1 MKRCARVRSLS
12 LQPLINRRLN
22 ARSRVH
28 SDDHRRI
35 FPRARQGCTVTV
47 RFHHALRAR
56 RAPARNRG
64 WRTDVGE
71 WLAAGPTACGSI
83 TGVYT
88 VLVEG
93 DNMNEPVADEVRSIL
108 DGHII
113 LSRALAERHH

>member
-22 ARSRVH
+22 AISRVH

-56 RAPARNRG
+56 QLATATGERMSAVG
-64 WRTDVGE
+64 WPPGVFAALPRLLE
-71 WLAAGPTACGSI
+71 RAGPTACGSI

-108 DGHII
+108 
-113 LSRALAERHH
+113 